1 MWIESFFQNE
11 VLMAAV
17 FGWLIAQIIKFLI
30 VVIEDRRIN
39 FERLVGSGGM
49 PSAHSSFMMA
59 LTTSVVINEGPD
71 SVAFA
76 ICFVISFVVM
86 YDATGVRRAAGEQA
100 TLLNQLVENLG
111 REKLQVTGKRLK
123 ELIGHT
129 HMQVIAGAILG
140 ITTGIATHFIF

>member
-1 MWIESFFQNE
+1 MAKSAFQNE
-11 VLMAAV
+11 VLIAAI
-17 FGWLIAQIIKFLI
+17 FGWFIAQIIKFLI
-30 VVIEDRRIN
+30 VIIEDRRIN

-59 LTTSVVINEGPD
+59 LTTSVAINEGPG

-76 ICFVISFVVM
+76 ICFVVSFVVM

-111 REKLQVTGKRLK
+111 REKLQVTGERLK

-140 ITTGIATHFIF
+140 IAIAIFTHFIF